1 MCMTVLEGN
10 YTLRETVT
18 SEGVRLSLKTLQGA
32 ARSLDDG
39 YYTSRMLWTTWTGV
53 RSTRRRMEGE
63 VAYESLSVMSSYTV
77 AMSFITNTLAE
88 VETEERFRRYQQSS
102 MEELSSPEFWQF
114 VHHDQESD
122 SSEEWGT
129 T

>member
-1 MCMTVLEGN
+1 
-10 YTLRETVT
+10 
-18 SEGVRLSLKTLQGA
+18 
-32 ARSLDDG
+32 
-39 YYTSRMLWTTWTGV
+39 
-53 RSTRRRMEGE
+53 MEGE
-63 VAYESLSVMSSYTV
+63 VAYESLSVRSSYTV
-77 AMSFITNTLAE
+77 EMSFITNTLAE
-88 VETEERFRRYQQSS
+88 REERFRRYQQSS